1 MSTIAMWQLII
12 GALVPPLIAVAQRPK
27 FPGWLRVSVML
38 VVAVVASLV
47 TLAVQSDL
55 DWHNWSR
62 TVGLVIVGAIAAYHG
77 IWQPSGIAPAIEA
90 ATTPATTKTTP
101 AVQ

>member
-1 MSTIAMWQLII
+1 MWQLII
-12 GALVPPLIAVAQRPK
+12 GALVPPVIAVVQRPK
-27 FPGWLRVSVML
+27 FPGWARVAIML
-38 VVAVVASLV
+38 VIAVVASV
-47 TLAVQSDL
+47 VVLAVQSDL
-55 DWHNWSR
+55 DFHNWSR

-90 ATTPATTKTTP
+90 ATSPTPSKPP